1 MGRADLATLVRIC
14 DPAGRPHGTG
24 FLADDLGTVVTGHDV
39 VHGLARPVVLP
50 LDGGGPAVE
59 ADSVT
64 PLPGSGLALV
74 HTSGLRVVPL
84 PIGARERVEPGTY
97 VRLAAG
103 GWREARVLAAAHGVL
118 ELAIGTDGSDALR
131 LVGGATGGPVL
142 DAATG
147 AVLGVLAAPPPPG
160 TATAAVLVHPLG
172 TARSEPHAALLR
184 RNGALA
190 PAYGPDLNLAA
201 VLELTATSLAQAACP
216 DAWPEPVP
224 RPEVAEEFA
233 AFTAHHGAAVVLGL
247 VGAPGTG
254 RTTELRA
261 LAARRAQG
269 PRPAPTL
276 WLRGADVRASD
287 ASLAD
292 AAARTLRGAA
302 RIVAVPEHADGRERG
317 ASPDRVARLAA
328 EAGRP
333 LLVVL
338 DGPEEMPPAMATAL
352 PGWTASTAAWLA
364 ASGTRLVVACR
375 PEHWEQAGALY
386 PPHLLHRPVGGPT
399 RWPAGAARTQTE
411 GIPAGPVR
419 GQARMHGA
427 AAARGVHGAHGV
439 REAQAAHAE
448 QGAQGAHVVRG
459 PAVRAEHGQQAAQA
473 ADAAHAEQA
482 AQGAHVVQGP
492 AARAAQGQHATQA
505 ADAAHAAP
513 AVQAAHATPVHAAHA
528 TVAADAAHTAWAAH
542 AAPLIGDEPE
552 RRVPAPRSPHA
563 PPPSPAAGPGCPH
576 PRVRDPQPPPAV
588 RLGDLNPEQ
597 ARAARQSYGLGPG
610 SVAAEDERHPL
621 VLRLLSEVHRAL
633 PGAVPG
639 TPGRDDVF
647 GAYLDLLCLRIAV
660 RITAA
665 AGSPPRGTAVRRLA
679 TRVAG
684 RVHEAARRCLGTGH
698 GQLDRASFEELFPW
712 AGGWASAALTE
723 TLFVPAGSGYRF
735 AHEEL
740 ADWIQGAH
748 LDVDAALHSLVH
760 RREQHGP
767 GEDGPPPVPRH
778 RIGPVS
784 EALLRLG
791 RERGA
796 HRLAHRLAGLAEVA
810 QDDAH
815 GRRDPDA
822 RWWAV
827 RLLHEVLGRV
837 PDAEPCLAV
846 LQRLAERPGD
856 DFGPAFWAG
865 LRLADPARF
874 DLLRRLVP
882 GDPSPPSGT
891 TPHFLELADARLA
904 AAPAAVQPL
913 LCRWFDDDT
922 PLTAGPG
929 ATVRPTVGAAAQAL
943 LYARRDLAAD
953 DLAEALAD
961 TSHPRAAELLRALA
975 EDEPSAMCRAVDRWA
990 RDPRPGRR
998 AAAAHFGPL
1007 IAAAAMS
1014 DTDREL
1020 LRRAARALL
1029 AGTRGAHG
1037 PALTLLVRD
1046 PLSRE
1051 RHLPRALELFAA
1063 GDPCLPVDALAD
1075 ALTTHPGP
1083 VLAAFRSRLLR
1094 PGTSARA
1101 GETLAALADA
1111 ATSAVARRAA
1121 ALVCEY
1127 VDHRPDGAVHAAA
1140 YLHHRLEHGP
1150 DGRDVLF
1157 PLVTHLVRGRPAR
1170 VRGALAPV
1178 LAAGGAPASRPLR
1191 AELLEV
1197 LLRYEQYEARDLT
1210 VLDDLLCAA
1219 AHGCG
1224 TREEQ
1229 RTRSLVHRTGLL
1241 LVRTPKGAA
1250 CFDRRLTEL
1259 AREVPGFAVLMAR
1272 WPVADPKQWA
1282 AVEACRALGIRGSPV
1297 PMPTRAAGHGS
1308 LRPA

>member
-14 DPAGRPHGTG
+14 DPAGRTHGTG
-24 FLADDLGTVVTGHDV
+24 FVADDLGTVVTGHDV
-39 VHGLARPVVLP
+39 VTGLARPVVLP
-50 LDGGGPAVE
+50 MDGGGPAIE

-64 PLPGSGLALV
+64 PLPTSGLALV
-74 HTSGLRVVPL
+74 HTSGLRIVPL

-97 VRLAAG
+97 VRLPAG

-131 LVGGATGGPVL
+131 LVGGAAGGPVL

-147 AVLGVLAAPPPPG
+147 AVLGLLAAPPPPG
-160 TATAAVLVHPLG
+160 TTASALLAHFVCSP
-172 TARSEPHAALLR
+172 RSEPHAELLR
-184 RNGALA
+184 RNAAVA

-201 VLELTATSLAQAACP
+201 VLELTATSLAQAAGA
-216 DAWPEPVP
+216 DTWPEPVP
-224 RPEVAEEFA
+224 RPEIAEEFA
-233 AFTAHHGAAVVLGL
+233 AFTAHHAPALVLGF

-269 PRPAPTL
+269 PGPAPTL
-276 WLRGADVRASD
+276 WLRGADVRAGD
-287 ASLAD
+287 TSLAD

-317 ASPDRVARLAA
+317 ASPDRVASLAA

-338 DGPEEMPPAMATAL
+338 DGPEEMPPATATAL
-352 PGWTASTAAWLA
+352 PGWSAATAAWLSS
-364 ASGTRLVVACR
+364 SGTRLVVACR
-375 PEHWEQAGALY
+375 PEHWEQTGALY
-386 PPHLLHRPVGGPT
+386 PPHLLHRPVGGAAQE
-399 RWPAGAARTQTE
+399 PAGARRAGVE
-411 GIPAGPVR
+411 GIPAAPLR
-419 GQARMHGA
+419 RQARPHRA
-427 AAARGVHGAHGV
+427 SA
-439 REAQAAHAE
+439 AQAAH
-448 QGAQGAHVVRG
+448 VVRS
-459 PAVRAEHGQQAAQA
+459 HGTQAARGHHAAHTAQA
-473 ADAAHAEQA
+473 AD
-482 AQGAHVVQGP
+482 
-492 AARAAQGQHATQA
+492 
-505 ADAAHAAP
+505 
-513 AVQAAHATPVHAAHA
+513 
-528 TVAADAAHTAWAAH
+528 

-552 RRVPAPRSPHA
+552 RTLPGPRSPA
-563 PPPSPAAGPGCPH
+563 VVSPPPAVGGSCPQPG
-576 PRVRDPQPPPAV
+576 VRDPQPPPGV
-588 RLGDLNPEQ
+588 RLGDLTPEQ
-597 ARAARQSYGLGPG
+597 ARAARQRYGLGPG

-633 PGAVPG
+633 PGIVPG
-639 TPGRDDVF
+639 TPGRDEVF

-660 RITAA
+660 RVAA
-665 AGSPPRGTAVRRLA
+665 TAGSPPRGAAVRRLA

-684 RVHEAARRCLGTGH
+684 RVHEAARRCLGTVH

-723 TLFVPAGSGYRF
+723 SLLVPAGNGYRF

-748 LDVDAALHSLVH
+748 LDVDAALDALVH
-760 RREQHGP
+760 RREHPGP
-767 GEDGPPPVPRH
+767 GEDGPPPVARH
-778 RIGPVS
+778 RIGPVAQ
-784 EALLRLG
+784 ALLHLG

-796 HRLAHRLAGLAEVA
+796 HRLAHRLAELAEAV
-810 QDDAH
+810 QDDVR

-822 RWWAV
+822 RWWAS

-846 LQRLAERPGD
+846 LQRLAERPRD

-865 LRLADPARF
+865 LRLGDPARF

-882 GDPSPPSGT
+882 GDPSPPGGT
-891 TPHFLELADARLA
+891 ATPRFLELADARLA
-904 AAPAAVQPL
+904 ADPAAVQPL

-922 PLTAGPG
+922 PLATGPG

-975 EDEPSAMCRAVDRWA
+975 ADEPSAMCRAVDRWA

-998 AAAAHFGPL
+998 AAAAAYGPL
-1007 IAAAAMS
+1007 IAAVS

-1046 PLSRE
+1046 PVSRP
-1051 RHLPRALELFAA
+1051 RHLLRALELFAA
-1063 GDPCLPVDALAD
+1063 GDPCLPADAVTD

-1094 PGTSARA
+1094 PDSSDRA

-1111 ATSAVARRAA
+1111 AATPAVARRAA

-1140 YLHHRLEHGP
+1140 YVHRRLEQGP

-1178 LAAGGAPASRPLR
+1178 LAAGGAVGSRPLR

-1219 AHGCG
+1219 AYGCG
-1224 TREEQ
+1224 TREEE

-1250 CFDRRLTEL
+1250 CFERRLTEL
-1259 AREVPGFAVLMAR
+1259 DREVPEFAVLMAS
-1272 WPVADPKQWA
+1272 WPVVDPQQWA
-1282 AVEACRALGIRGSPV
+1282 AVEACRSLGIRGSPV
-1297 PMPTRAAGHGS
+1297 PMPTRASGHGS

>member
-24 FLADDLGTVVTGHDV
+24 FVADDLGTVVTGHDV
-39 VHGLARPVVLP
+39 VQGLARPVVLP
-50 LDGGGPAVE
+50 LDGGGPAIE

-64 PLPGSGLALV
+64 PLPDSGLALV

-84 PIGARERVEPGTY
+84 PIGTRERVEPGTY

-103 GWREARVLAAAHGVL
+103 GWREARVLAARHGVL

-131 LVGGATGGPVL
+131 LMGGATGGPVL

-160 TATAAVLVHPLG
+160 TATSAVLAHSVRTP
-172 TARSEPHAALLR
+172 RSEPHAELLR
-184 RNGALA
+184 RNAATA

-201 VLELTATSLAQAACP
+201 VLELTATSLARAAGP
-216 DAWPEPVP
+216 DTWPEPVP

-233 AFTAHHGAAVVLGL
+233 AFPAHRGAARVLGL

-276 WLRGADVRASD
+276 WLRGADVRAGD
-287 ASLAD
+287 TSLAD
-292 AAARTLRGAA
+292 AVARILRGAA
-302 RIVAVPEHADGRERG
+302 RIVAVPEQADGRERG
-317 ASPDRVARLAA
+317 ASPDRVMRLAA

-333 LLVVL
+333 MLVVL
-338 DGPEEMPPAMATAL
+338 DGPEEMPPATATAL
-352 PGWTASTAAWLA
+352 PGWTAATAAWLA
-364 ASGTRLVVACR
+364 AYGARLVVACR

-386 PPHLLHRPVGGPT
+386 PPQLLHRPVGGAA
-399 RWPAGAARTQTE
+399 RGPAGARLSE
-411 GIPAGPVR
+411 GIPAAPVL
-419 GQARMHGA
+419 GQARPHGA
-427 AAARGVHGAHGV
+427 SAAQAVHAVWEMQATHMVRGRGT
-439 REAQAAHAE
+439 QAAHA
-448 QGAQGAHVVRG
+448 
-459 PAVRAEHGQQAAQA
+459 PQA
-473 ADAAHAEQA
+473 
-482 AQGAHVVQGP
+482 
-492 AARAAQGQHATQA
+492 T
-505 ADAAHAAP
+505 HAAP
-513 AVQAAHATPVHAAHA
+513 AA
-528 TVAADAAHTAWAAH
+528 
-542 AAPLIGDEPE
+542 LIGDEPE
-552 RRVPAPRSPHA
+552 RTVPVPRSPA
-563 PPPSPAAGPGCPH
+563 AVSPPPAAGQSCPASG
-576 PRVRDPQPPPAV
+576 VRDPQPPPAV
-588 RLGDLNPEQ
+588 RLGDLTPEQ
-597 ARAARQSYGLGPG
+597 ARTARQRYGLGPG
-610 SVAAEDERHPL
+610 SVAAVDERHPL
-621 VLRLLSEVHRAL
+621 VLRLLTEVHRAL

-660 RITAA
+660 RIAAA
-665 AGSPPRGTAVRRLA
+665 AGSPPRGAALRRVA

-723 TLFVPAGSGYRF
+723 TLLVPAGSGYRF

-760 RREQHGP
+760 RREHHGP

-778 RIGPVS
+778 RIGPVAQ
-784 EALLRLG
+784 ALLHLG

-796 HRLAHRLAGLAEVA
+796 HRLAHRLAELAEVV
-810 QDDAH
+810 QDDVH
-815 GRRDPDA
+815 GRRDPNA
-822 RWWAV
+822 RWWAS

-865 LRLADPARF
+865 LRLGDPARL

-882 GDPSPPSGT
+882 GDPSPPSCT
-891 TPHFLELADARLA
+891 ATPHFLGLADARLA
-904 AAPAAVQPL
+904 ADPAAVQPL

-922 PLTAGPG
+922 PLATGPG

-961 TSHPRAAELLRALA
+961 TSHPLAAELLRALA
-975 EDEPSAMCRAVDRWA
+975 EDEPSVMCRAVDRWA

-998 AAAAHFGPL
+998 AAAAAYGPL
-1007 IAAAAMS
+1007 IAAGAMS

-1046 PLSRE
+1046 PVSRP
-1051 RHLPRALELFAA
+1051 RHLPRALDLFAA
-1063 GDPCLPVDALAD
+1063 GDPCLPAD
-1075 ALTTHPGP
+1075 ALTEALTTHAGP

-1094 PGTSARA
+1094 PDTSARA

-1111 ATSAVARRAA
+1111 ATTPAVARRAA

-1140 YLHHRLEHGP
+1140 YLHRRLEQGP

-1178 LAAGGAPASRPLR
+1178 LAASGAPASRPLR

-1224 TREEQ
+1224 TREEE

-1259 AREVPGFAVLMAR
+1259 ARDVPAFAVLMAGWR
-1272 WPVADPKQWA
+1272 AADPQQWA
-1282 AVEACRALGIRGSPV
+1282 AVESCRALGIRGRPV

>member
-14 DPAGRPHGTG
+14 DPAGRPYGTG
-24 FLADDLGTVVTGHDV
+24 FVADDLGTVVTGHDV
-39 VHGLARPVVLP
+39 VHGLPRPVVRP
-50 LDGGGPAVE
+50 LDGGGPAIE

-64 PLPGSGLALV
+64 PLPGSGLALL

-97 VRLAAG
+97 VRLVAG
-103 GWREARVLAAAHGVL
+103 GWREARVLATTHGVL

-160 TATAAVLVHPLG
+160 TATSGVLAHPLG
-172 TARSEPHAALLR
+172 TARSEPHAELLR
-184 RNGALA
+184 RNAATA

-201 VLELTATSLAQAACP
+201 VLELTATSLAQAAGP
-216 DAWPEPVP
+216 DVWPEPVP
-224 RPEVAEEFA
+224 RPDIAEEFA
-233 AFTAHHGAAVVLGL
+233 AFTANDGAALVLGL
-247 VGAPGTG
+247 AGAPGTG
-254 RTTELRA
+254 RTAELRA

-276 WLRGADVRASD
+276 WLRGADVRAGD
-287 ASLAD
+287 TSLAD
-292 AAARTLRGAA
+292 AVARALRGAA
-302 RIVAVPEHADGRERG
+302 RIVAVPEQADGRERG
-317 ASPDRVARLAA
+317 ASAERVARLAA

-338 DGPEEMPPAMATAL
+338 DGLEEMPLATATAL
-352 PGWTASTAAWLA
+352 PGWTAATVAWLA
-364 ASGTRLVVACR
+364 AFGTRLVVACR

-386 PPHLLHRPVGGPT
+386 PPYLLHRPVGAAQGASAAQAWRGPAAQAAG
-399 RWPAGAARTQTE
+399 PAHAART
-411 GIPAGPVR
+411 A
-419 GQARMHGA
+419 HA
-427 AAARGVHGAHGV
+427 AHA
-439 REAQAAHAE
+439 AQAAHAD
-448 QGAQGAHVVRG
+448 
-459 PAVRAEHGQQAAQA
+459 PT
-473 ADAAHAEQA
+473 AHAARTAHAPHAAKATRAVQA
-482 AQGAHVVQGP
+482 P
-492 AARAAQGQHATQA
+492 AARAAE
-505 ADAAHAAP
+505 AAH
-513 AVQAAHATPVHAAHA
+513 
-528 TVAADAAHTAWAAH
+528 AAH
-542 AAPLIGDEPE
+542 AAPLTAGAAE
-552 RRVPAPRSPHA
+552 RTVPGPRLPVVV
-563 PPPSPAAGPGCPH
+563 PPPLAVGPGCPG
-576 PRVRDPQPPPAV
+576 PGVRDPQPPPAV
-588 RLGDLNPEQ
+588 RLGDLTPDQ
-597 ARAARQSYGLGPG
+597 ARSARQRYGLGPG
-610 SVAAEDERHPL
+610 SVAAGDERHPL

-647 GAYLDLLCLRIAV
+647 GAYLDLVSLRIAV
-660 RITAA
+660 RIAAA
-665 AGSPPRGTAVRRLA
+665 AGSPPRGAAVRRLA
-679 TRVAG
+679 ARVAG

-712 AGGWASAALTE
+712 AGGWASAVLTE
-723 TLFVPAGSGYRF
+723 TLLVAAGNGYRF
-735 AHEEL
+735 AHEGL

-760 RREQHGP
+760 RREHDGP

-778 RIGPVS
+778 RMGPVAQ
-784 EALLRLG
+784 ALLHLG

-796 HRLAHRLAGLAEVA
+796 HRLAHRLAELADVVH
-810 QDDAH
+810 DDAH

-822 RWWAV
+822 RWWAS

-865 LRLADPARF
+865 LRLGDPARF
-874 DLLRRLVP
+874 DLLRRLLP
-882 GDPSPPSGT
+882 RDPSPPSGT
-891 TPHFLELADARLA
+891 ATPHFLELADARLA
-904 AAPAAVQPL
+904 ADPAAVQPL

-922 PLTAGPG
+922 PLTPGPG

-943 LYARRDLAAD
+943 LYARRDLAPD

-961 TSHPRAAELLRALA
+961 TSHPRACELLRALA

-998 AAAAHFGPL
+998 TAAATYGPL
-1007 IAAAAMS
+1007 IAAGS
-1014 DTDREL
+1014 VGDTDREL

-1046 PLSRE
+1046 PVSRD

-1063 GDPCLPVDALAD
+1063 GDPCLPADALTD

-1094 PGTSARA
+1094 PDTSARA

-1111 ATSAVARRAA
+1111 ATTPAVARRAA

-1140 YLHHRLEHGP
+1140 YVHRRLEHGP

-1178 LAAGGAPASRPLR
+1178 LAAAGAPASRPLR

-1210 VLDDLLCAA
+1210 VLDDLLRAA

-1224 TREEQ
+1224 TREEE

-1250 CFDRRLTEL
+1250 CLDRRLTEL
-1259 AREVPGFAVLMAR
+1259 AREVPAFAVLMAR
-1272 WPVADPKQWA
+1272 WPVADPEQWA

-1297 PMPTRAAGHGS
+1297 PMPTPAAGHGS